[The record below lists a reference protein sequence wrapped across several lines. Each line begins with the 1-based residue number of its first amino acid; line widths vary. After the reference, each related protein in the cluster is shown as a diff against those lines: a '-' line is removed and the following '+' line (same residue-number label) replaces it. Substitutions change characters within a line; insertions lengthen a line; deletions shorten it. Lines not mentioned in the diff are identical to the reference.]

1 MGKDCPVKTE
11 GLRGAVARRALAVT
25 AIAAA
30 IACVAP
36 AALADEYDSGGFEA
50 FALGNPLGQNGWTA
64 NDVGGYNAANF
75 DAAIVDP
82 SAVWGTELGSRALRL
97 SNAVTSGGYGNQLQS
112 ANLVDSAG
120 ETDAVSPIAG
130 GNRQSRLSW
139 TIKFASATQAYQP
152 GLAVG
157 FAADPGNGAR
167 MASFRIVDEPG
178 GFRVDVTTLDESIP
192 DFVVTTIASGLSHT
206 EVHTLQFS
214 LDFVD
219 GVNNDVLWI
228 QTDDDGCNTF
238 TTSGSWEQYHRFY
251 AGNPT
256 PITFPVDT
264 ILFRLSGA
272 AQPSLVG
279 GGILFDTV
287 DLSSSTVPAMPAPGV
302 PVVTSA
308 PGVAAVGQHV
318 DVTYATVA
326 TNACQPVTSYTATLT
341 PQGGGSPIT
350 LTSSTPDFDFDAVPA
365 GIYDVAVTATNAA
378 GESAPSALA
387 SVTVAPLSEP
397 SASPD
402 PTITDEDG
410 DGNPDGELAN
420 TGPTLAPLGLVAL
433 ALVALGLVVRRRAA

>member
-1 MGKDCPVKTE
+1 MRKDCAVKTE
-11 GLRGAVARRALAVT
+11 GNLRR
-25 AIAAA
+25 
-30 IACVAP
+30 ACVA
-36 AALADEYDSGGFEA
+36 AALTALVLAVAPGAFADTNDSGGFES
-50 FALGNPLGQNGWTA
+50 FALGEPVGQNGWTA

-75 DAAIVDP
+75 DADIVDP
-82 SAVWGTELGSRALRL
+82 SAVWGTQLGSRALRL

-112 ANLVDSAG
+112 PNLVDSAG

-139 TIKFASATQAYQP
+139 TITFASATQAYQP

-206 EVHTLQFS
+206 EVHTLQFT

-228 QTDDDGCNTF
+228 RTDDDGCNTF
-238 TTSGSWEQYHRFY
+238 ATSGSWEQYHRFY

-264 ILFRLSGA
+264 ILFRLSGT
-272 AQPSLVG
+272 AQPSLAG
-279 GGILFDTV
+279 GGILLDAV

-302 PVVTSA
+302 PAVTLA
-308 PGVAAVGQHV
+308 PAVTAVGQHV

-341 PQGGGSPIT
+341 PQGGGSPIS
-350 LTSSTPDFDFDAVPA
+350 LTSATADFDFDSVPA
-365 GIYDVAVTATNAA
+365 GIYDVSVFATNAA
-378 GESAPSALA
+378 GNSAPSALA
-387 SVTVAPLSEP
+387 SVTVVPLAEP

-420 TGPTLAPLGLVAL
+420 TGPTLAPLALGALGLVAL
-433 ALVALGLVVRRRAA
+433 GFAVRRRGA